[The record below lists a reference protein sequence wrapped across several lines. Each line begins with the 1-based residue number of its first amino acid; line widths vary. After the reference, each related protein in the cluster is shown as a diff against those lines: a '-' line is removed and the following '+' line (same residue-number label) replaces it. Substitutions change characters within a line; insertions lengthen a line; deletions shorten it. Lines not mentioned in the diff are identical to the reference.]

1 MQISKNTWG
10 YMFSGTKY
18 TFWTC
23 VLYTPMSSEAVIWLC
38 TLKMFDLVSV
48 LKENIQHR
56 LSCHFNS
63 RQNRFPQSLDLVTK
77 RITTIPTLKKLA
89 RQLPGKLVDD
99 RRLGLGNC
107 KGKKK
112 KKAAFKFR
120 RCPYSYNHFFIRHE
134 VREKWALYTKCF
146 CWCHENCENYTS
158 VDCYLSALVL

>member
-1 MQISKNTWG
+1 MGIFFFRHKIYFPNLCPLHPDVFRSHYLALYAEDVW
-10 YMFSGTKY
+10 FSLRVKGEHSTSLVMPLQFPTKQ
-18 TFWTC
+18 
-23 VLYTPMSSEAVIWLC
+23 V
-38 TLKMFDLVSV
+38 D
-48 LKENIQHR
+48 
-56 LSCHFNS
+56 
-63 RQNRFPQSLDLVTK
+63 RFPQSLDLVAK
-77 RITTIPTLKKLA
+77 RTTTIPTLKKLA

-107 KGKKK
+107 KGKK